1 MKKRVNIID
10 IAILVVLGVSV
21 IYGLYRG
28 FMHTVLSVACC
39 LISFALAMSFGPQLS
54 AIVSGNEGVSST
66 LATYTDA
73 VARVG
78 DYDLASTP
86 VEQLNDS
93 VLSRVLSSVSLPD
106 SISKILENNL
116 RTRAFSGTGL
126 TTVNDYVSNTVVA
139 VAVNVL
145 CFIAVFAVCYL
156 VLSLLVSLIQHVFRL
171 PLLKQLDWL
180 AGGAFG
186 LVRGAMILYVIFLL
200 LPTTIARPEAD
211 GSGFI
216 GWLTRIIYMADTPVT
231 LFPSIHC
238 LDSWLCWRFLVKCK
252 KVPRW
257 YKWVNFVF
265 SLLVCASTVLVKQ
278 HVFVD
283 IFAGIAVAELGL
295 LLSRRVW
302 DSLETRKPSGK

>member
-1 MKKRVNIID
+1 MNIID

-106 SISKILENNL
+106 SISKILENTL

-156 VLSLLVSLIQHVFRL
+156 CLLYTS
-171 PLLKQLDWL
+171 D
-180 AGGAFG
+180 A
-186 LVRGAMILYVIFLL
+186 
-200 LPTTIARPEAD
+200 AD
-211 GSGFI
+211 
-216 GWLTRIIYMADTPVT
+216 
-231 LFPSIHC
+231 
-238 LDSWLCWRFLVKCK
+238 
-252 KVPRW
+252 
-257 YKWVNFVF
+257 
-265 SLLVCASTVLVKQ
+265 
-278 HVFVD
+278 
-283 IFAGIAVAELGL
+283 EL
-295 LLSRRVW
+295 
-302 DSLETRKPSGK
+302 